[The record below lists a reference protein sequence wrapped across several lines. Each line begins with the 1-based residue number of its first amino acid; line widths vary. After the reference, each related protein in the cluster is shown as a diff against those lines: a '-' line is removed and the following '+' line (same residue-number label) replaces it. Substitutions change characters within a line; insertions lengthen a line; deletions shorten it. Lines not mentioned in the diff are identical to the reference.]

1 MTRQGHI
8 SSRDL
13 ERLSAYLDGTL
24 SAREVHRLEV
34 RLRDD
39 LVLRQELADL
49 RETIRLVSSLPMVRS
64 PRNFTLTPEMV
75 GLKERPRAYPVL
87 QFATALATFIFFAV
101 VGVDVLTS
109 SSFLRAAAPAVIEQ
123 VAMEDALPEANALK
137 AMEVPGEDFVVEE
150 AESRYAEPEIVGI
163 EEPPA
168 FTGEAEHTFDRAAP
182 TSAPDDL
189 KHMTPT
195 TVVSEFAEAPASTPT
210 GPTRVLPLA
219 SDETQVGGVAEGAGE
234 VPLAPSP
241 LPATLPIASATPSPT
256 HAELQAA
263 PGRYTLRLAEFG
275 FGILA
280 VLLAVLT
287 LWVRRKGG

>member
-8 SSRDL
+8 PSRDL

-24 SAREVHRLEV
+24 SAREVARLEV

-39 LVLRQELADL
+39 LVLRQELAEL
-49 RETIRLVSSLPMVRS
+49 HETIRLVGSLPIVRS
-64 PRNFTLTPEMV
+64 PRNFTLTPDMV

-87 QFATALATFIFFAV
+87 QFATALATFIFLAV

-109 SSFLRAAAPAVIEQ
+109 SSFLRAAAPAAIEQ

-137 AMEVPGEDFVVEE
+137 AMEVPVEDFVVEE

-168 FTGEAEHTFDRAAP
+168 FTGEAERTFDRAAP

-189 KHMTPT
+189 EHITPT
-195 TVVSEFAEAPASTPT
+195 AVVSEFAEAPASTPT
-210 GPTRVLPLA
+210 GVLPSA
-219 SDETQVGGVAEGAGE
+219 SDETQVGGMAEGVGE
-234 VPLAPSP
+234 VTLTPSP
-241 LPATLPIASATPSPT
+241 LPTTLLIVSATASPT

-263 PGRYTLRLAEFG
+263 PGRSTLRLAEFG
-275 FGILA
+275 FGVLA

-287 LWVRRKGG
+287 LWVRRKAG

>member
-49 RETIRLVSSLPMVRS
+49 RETIRLVGSLPMVRS

-87 QFATALATFIFFAV
+87 QFATALATFIFLAV

-109 SSFLRAAAPAVIEQ
+109 SSSLRAAAPAAIEQ

-137 AMEVPGEDFVVEE
+137 AMEVPAEDFVVEE
-150 AESRYAEPEIVGI
+150 AKSRYAEPEIVGI

-189 KHMTPT
+189 EHMTPT
-195 TVVSEFAEAPASTPT
+195 AVVSEFAEAPASTPT
-210 GPTRVLPLA
+210 GVPPLA

-234 VPLAPSP
+234 SPLTPSP
-241 LPATLPIASATPSPT
+241 RPATLPIVSATPSPT

-263 PGRYTLRLAEFG
+263 SGRSTLRLAEFG

>member
-24 SAREVHRLEV
+24 SARETARLEA

-39 LVLRQELADL
+39 LVLRQELEEL
-49 RETIRLVSSLPMVRS
+49 RETIRVVRSLPMVRT
-64 PRNFTLTPEMV
+64 PRNFTLTPGMV

-87 QFATALATFIFFAV
+87 QFATALATFIFLAV

-109 SSFLRAAAPAVIEQ
+109 SLFLRGAAPAAIEQ

-137 AMEVPGEDFVVEE
+137 AMEEPVEGFAVEE
-150 AESRYAEPEIVGI
+150 AESRYAEPGVAGV
-163 EEPPA
+163 EEPPT
-168 FTGEAEHTFDRAAP
+168 FTGEAEHTFDLTAP

-189 KHMTPT
+189 EQMTPT
-195 TVVSEFAEAPASTPT
+195 AVESKFADTPVPTPT
-210 GPTRVLPLA
+210 GLLPSVA
-219 SDETQVGGVAEGAGE
+219 DESQIGE
-234 VPLAPSP
+234 VIEGVGEVTLTPGP
-241 LPATLPIASATPSPT
+241 LPTTLPIASATPSPT
-256 HAELQAA
+256 RVELQAA
-263 PGRYTLRLAEFG
+263 PGRSTLRIAEFG

-280 VLLAVLT
+280 VILAVLT
-287 LWVRRKGG
+287 LWVRRKIG

>member
-24 SAREVHRLEV
+24 SAREVARLEV

-39 LVLRQELADL
+39 LVLRQELANL
-49 RETIRLVSSLPMVRS
+49 RETIRLVGSLPMVRS

-109 SSFLRAAAPAVIEQ
+109 SSSLRAAAPAAIEQ
-123 VAMEDALPEANALK
+123 VTMEDALPEANALK
-137 AMEVPGEDFVVEE
+137 AMEVPVEDFVVEE

-168 FTGEAEHTFDRAAP
+168 FTGEAEHTFDRATP

-189 KHMTPT
+189 EHMTPT
-195 TVVSEFAEAPASTPT
+195 AVVSEFAEAPASTPT
-210 GPTRVLPLA
+210 GVLPSA
-219 SDETQVGGVAEGAGE
+219 SDETQVGGAAEGAGE
-234 VPLAPSP
+234 VPLTPSP
-241 LPATLPIASATPSPT
+241 LPATLPIVSATPSPT
-256 HAELQAA
+256 HAELQAV
-263 PGRYTLRLAEFG
+263 PGRSALRLAEFG
-275 FGILA
+275 FGVLA
-280 VLLAVLT
+280 VMLAVLT
-287 LWVRRKGG
+287 LWVRRKAG

>member
-49 RETIRLVSSLPMVRS
+49 RETIRLVGSLPMVRS

-109 SSFLRAAAPAVIEQ
+109 SSSLRAAAPAAIEQ

-137 AMEVPGEDFVVEE
+137 AMEVPAEDFAVEE

-189 KHMTPT
+189 EHMTPT
-195 TVVSEFAEAPASTPT
+195 AVVSEFAEAPASTPT
-210 GPTRVLPLA
+210 GVLPLA
-219 SDETQVGGVAEGAGE
+219 SDEIQVGGVAEGDGE
-234 VPLAPSP
+234 VPLTPSP
-241 LPATLPIASATPSPT
+241 LPATLPIASATPPPT
-256 HAELQAA
+256 RAELQAA
-263 PGRYTLRLAEFG
+263 PGRSTLRLAEFG

-280 VLLAVLT
+280 VLLVMLP
-287 LWVRRKGG
+287 LWVRRKAG